1 MKKWTITFIVISSLL
16 LSACDPSLKAEI
28 PHSDYEI
35 SKTEPAPSEIMPE
48 ESAAEMDETQ
58 SQALLDTED
67 TPMFGEKALLH
78 LYAIAD
84 EIGGREPGS
93 AEEAR
98 TADYIWKV
106 FKNIGYE
113 PVTQYFSVEDEEE
126 HETFSSANVIA
137 IKEGE
142 SDEMIVVGAHYDAA
156 YEEGTRGADDNA
168 SGVAVL
174 LESAEFLFSRE
185 TPYTILFVAFGSEEL
200 ALNGSNWF
208 VEQLP
213 EEELDKIIGMVN
225 LDSLI
230 AGDILYVYGNDGRGT
245 MRDWLLEDADQ
256 NDLEIEGKTDEELLN
271 SDGTPC
277 ECADYDA
284 FEKAEI
290 PYVFFEATN
299 WDLSPDA
306 MTQVDPAY
314 GVEGEIR
321 HTKYDTLEYINNS
334 FPGRIEEHLS
344 TYSLLLFDL
353 LTEYK

>member
-1 MKKWTITFIVISSLL
+1 MKKMAVSLIIISSLL
-16 LSACDPSLKAEI
+16 LCACGTSLEEENSPIGIETSA
-28 PHSDYEI
+28 
-35 SKTEPAPSEIMPE
+35 T
-48 ESAAEMDETQ
+48 ESAASELLPDESASEMVETQ
-58 SQALLDTED
+58 SQIDMDTED
-67 TPMFGEKALLH
+67 LPIFGEKAITH

-84 EIGGREPGS
+84 DIGSREPGS

-98 TADYIWKV
+98 TTEYIGNV

-113 PVTQYFSVEDEEE
+113 PVYQYFSVEDEEE
-126 HETFSSANVIA
+126 GENFSSANVIA
-137 IKEGE
+137 TKEGE
-142 SDEMIVVGAHYDAA
+142 SDQMIVVGAHYDAA
-156 YEEGTRGADDNA
+156 YEKGTRGADDNA

-174 LESAEFLFSRE
+174 LESAEFLFSKE

-200 ALNGSNWF
+200 ALNCSNWF

-213 EEELDKIIGMVN
+213 EEDLENIIGMVD

-245 MRDWLLEDADQ
+245 MRDWLLDHADL
-256 NDLEIEGKTDEELLN
+256 NGIEIEGKTNEELLN

-306 MTQVDPAY
+306 MTQVDPEY
-314 GVEGEIR
+314 GMEGEIR
-321 HTKYDTLEYINNS
+321 HTKYDTLEYINNT

-344 TYSLLLFDL
+344 AYSLLLFDL
-353 LTEYK
+353 LTQFK